1 MKVNECYD
9 NSQISTFQMC
19 PMAYYLQYI
28 VGIKKGIVDD
38 SNAAMNFGT
47 YFHKYAES
55 FYGKTGVKFNEIIK
69 DYEEP
74 ADLPQYSARGLELF
88 CKTFYQKYG
97 EDDKKFTIKETEK
110 TSIFDLGAYKFIV
123 KKDGA
128 FEHQGNTFG
137 LEHKTT
143 KSISYNYFDK
153 FFLSSQISAQVFD
166 TQRIYGSC
174 SGIMIN
180 AGEIK
185 LLKRKPTGDYDGVL
199 ECDGGYIVCKF
210 SRDFI
215 NRNPSE
221 ILDWR
226 DNTLYWI
233 NRIEECK
240 REQLWFKSTGL
251 WGGGI
256 CAKCGYKELCK
267 TSTGLNLDESILDVL
282 YEKTDPYQ
290 YLKEEVADVAR
301 KVS

>member
-1 MKVNECYD
+1 MKINECYD

-28 VGIKKGIVDD
+28 IGIRKSVLDD
-38 SNAAMNFGT
+38 TNAAMNFGD
-47 YFHKYAES
+47 YFHRFAES
-55 FYGKTGVKFNEIIK
+55 FYGKTGGKFDEIVK
-69 DYEEP
+69 DYTEP
-74 ADLPQYSARGLELF
+74 ENLPQYSKPALELF
-88 CKTFYQKYG
+88 CKTFYQKYQ
-97 EDDKKFTIKETEK
+97 ENDRKFTIKETER
-110 TSIFDLGAYKFIV
+110 TSTFDLDRFRFIV

-128 FEHQGNTFG
+128 FEYQNNTFG

-153 FFLSSQISAQVFD
+153 FLLSSQISAQVYD

-185 LLKRKPTGDYDGVL
+185 FLKRKPTGEYDGIL
-199 ECDGGYIVCKF
+199 QHDTGFIVCRF
-210 SRDFI
+210 NRDFI

-221 ILDWR
+221 ILDWK
-226 DNTLYWI
+226 DNTLYWL

-240 REQLWFKSTGL
+240 RESLWFKSTGL

-256 CAKCGYKELCK
+256 CAKCQYKELCK
-267 TSTGLNLDESILDVL
+267 TSCGLNLDESIIEVL
-282 YEKTDPYQ
+282 YEKCDPYD
-290 YLKEEVADVAR
+290 YLKKEGIDE
-301 KVS
+301 